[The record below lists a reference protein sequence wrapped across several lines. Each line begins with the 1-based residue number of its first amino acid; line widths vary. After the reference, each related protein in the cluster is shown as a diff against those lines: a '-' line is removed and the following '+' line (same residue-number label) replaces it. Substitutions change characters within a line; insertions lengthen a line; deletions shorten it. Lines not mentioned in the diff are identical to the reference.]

1 MPRLEPDRPRREA
14 FIDYMTAADL
24 MGVQPGILLR
34 WLREGE
40 FPGERLRVMW
50 HIALSDIAND
60 LGTKPKQLDI
70 DTNPCDL
77 ANRHRQG

>member
-1 MPRLEPDRPRREA
+1 MPRLEPERPAREI

-24 MGVQPGILLR
+24 MGVQPGVLLR

-50 HIALSDIAND
+50 HVTLRDIAD
-60 LGTKPKQLDI
+60 ELGAKPGEVEA
-70 DTNPCDL
+70 DTN
-77 ANRHRQG
+77 R

>member
-1 MPRLEPDRPRREA
+1 MPRLEPERPQRES

-24 MGVQPGILLR
+24 MGVQPGVLLR

-50 HIALSDIAND
+50 HIALSDITNE
-60 LGTKPKQLDI
+60 LGTKPGEI
-70 DTNPCDL
+70 NTDTNLGDET
-77 ANRHRQG
+77 NKHQ

>member
-1 MPRLEPDRPRREA
+1 MPRLKPERPQRQA

-24 MGVQPGILLR
+24 MGVQPGVLLR

-50 HIALSDIAND
+50 HIALRDIANE
-60 LGTKPKQLDI
+60 LGAKPDELEAGP
-70 DTNPCDL
+70 N
-77 ANRHRQG
+77 